1 MADKFNTNETPV
13 TSVKLNYLTKG
24 HYTTAERD
32 AIPTGDTI
40 KGMLIYNTDDSV
52 YQELTQVSP
61 AIWRSRFDIG
71 ILYDVEFNDEITAP
85 AVQVYKTLGVPFN
98 MKLVDSMLTLTTAG
112 TGVALFE
119 IDVLME
125 NGADSGVFA
134 TIYSTRPSTD
144 ASKFTSDNATTPP
157 VFSVSSLIKGRRL
170 QFKVAVLDTDLLA
183 RGVKCQLI
191 GYRES

>member
-32 AIPTGDTI
+32 AIPSGDTI
-40 KGMLIYNTDDSV
+40 KGMLIYNIDDSV

-61 AIWRSRFDIG
+61 AIWRSRYDIG
-71 ILYDVEFNDEITAP
+71 VLYEVELLDELTAP
-85 AVQVYKTLGVPFN
+85 AVQVYKTLGIPFN
-98 MKLVDSMLTLTTAG
+98 MKLTGAMLTLTTAG
-112 TGVALFE
+112 TGIALFE
-119 IDVLME
+119 VDVLKE
-125 NGADSGVFA
+125 TGADTNTFA
-134 TIYSTRPSTD
+134 TIFATRPTTD

-157 VFSVSSLIKGRRL
+157 ALSVTSLEKGRRL
-170 QFKVAVLDTDLLA
+170 QFKVQALDTDLLA
-183 RGVKCQLI
+183 RGPKITLI